1 LLRGYDSGDV
11 DESALD
17 SFGGVT
23 IVPYRDGPYLVRGDF
38 RLLDQDGSEITLG
51 RRTIALCRCGK
62 SRMRPFCDGT
72 HRLSGFRAP
81 GADERVALADE
92 REAPVDARGVAPE
105 AGVHRRDGVG
115 ALGQGI
121 TQ

>member
-1 LLRGYDSGDV
+1 M

-17 SFGGVT
+17 TFAGVT

-92 REAPVDARGVAPE
+92 HESPVDERVVSPE
-105 AGVHRRDGVG
+105 AGVHRRDAAVHRRKGAG
-115 ALGQGI
+115 ALGQG
-121 TQ
+121 TKQ

>member
-1 LLRGYDSGDV
+1 M

-17 SFGGVT
+17 TFAGVT

-92 REAPVDARGVAPE
+92 HESPVDERVVSPE
-105 AGVHRRDGVG
+105 AGVHRRDG
-115 ALGQGI
+115 ARTLGQGM

>member
-1 LLRGYDSGDV
+1 V
-11 DESALD
+11 DESGPDTFA
-17 SFGGVT
+17 GVT

-38 RLLDQDGSEITLG
+38 RLLDQAGREITLG

-81 GADERVALADE
+81 GADERVAQDE
-92 REAPVDARGVAPE
+92 RVEPDDERVA
-105 AGVHRRDGVG
+105 AKGASVHRCDGTA
-115 ALGQGI
+115 ALGQTV